1 MSPTFYQ
8 ILHLLALIVVTG
20 GVFYAFAG
28 APETRKKVLMIT
40 GIASILQLVS
50 GVGLLHKLG
59 HGFPP
64 WAIVKL
70 VCWLALSA
78 LAGIGYRKRDKAG
91 LFMTIIVAIIA
102 VALVAVYKRA
112 I

>member
-1 MSPTFYQ
+1 MSPAFYQ
-8 ILHLLALIVVTG
+8 ILHLLSLIVVKG
-20 GVFYAFAG
+20 GAFYAFAG

-59 HGFPP
+59 YGFPA

-78 LAGIGYRKRDKAG
+78 LAGIGYRKREKSG
-91 LFMTIIVAIIA
+91 LFMTIIVLIVG